1 MSEKEVELFF
11 NLTEEIPGQS
21 SYERYLELGGIINE
35 EDYRKAMGR
44 MEQTT
49 TLEKCLISQAEHI
62 AKTTGIRLQN
72 FKGELD
78 PTTILY
84 GVLRTDQNP
93 DVKNHHGQ
101 MSDRQ
106 LFAEALRM
114 LDQPESLAKLIQ
126 AYPNTI
132 IKS

>member
-1 MSEKEVELFF
+1 MNLVSEKELNLFS
-11 NLTEEIPGQS
+11 NPTEEIPRQS

-35 EDYRKAMGR
+35 EDYLKAMCR

-49 TLEKCLISQAEHI
+49 ILRKCLISQAEHI
-62 AKTTGIRLQN
+62 AKITGIRLQN

-93 DVKNHHGQ
+93 DAKYHHGQ

-106 LFAEALRM
+106 LFAEALKM

-126 AYPNTI
+126 AYPNEI
-132 IKS
+132 